1 MIEFKGVNKSFGS
14 FKVLNNVSLN
24 INKGEIFGIIGHSG
38 AGKSTL
44 LRCINGLEG
53 YNSGSINVLGKEVD
67 KLNTKEIKEL
77 RKNIGMIFQSFNLLN
92 SINVFQ
98 NIALPL
104 QVWGKDKEYIKK
116 KVLNLLELVG
126 LESKI
131 KSSPKELSG
140 GQKQRVAIARAL
152 ALEPSILLCD
162 EATSALDPN
171 TTKSVLQLLDNIN
184 KKMDITILIVTHQME
199 VVKKICQKAAIMED
213 GIIKRQGLIEELFL
227 NPDKT
232 LYKLLGDD
240 DPLACSGISIKIF
253 FPKELSQKSII
264 TAMARELDIDFSI
277 NWGRLERFRENILGS
292 LVINIEDKY
301 GNMVM
306 DYLRKKSISWEV
318 VKSGD

>member
-1 MIEFKGVNKSFGS
+1 MIEFKNVNKSFGN
-14 FKVLNNVSLN
+14 FKVLNNVCLN

-53 YNSGSINVLGKEVD
+53 YDNGSINVLGKEVD

-77 RKNIGMIFQSFNLLN
+77 RKNIGMIFQNFNLLN
-92 SINVFQ
+92 SIDVFQ

-104 QVWGKDKEYIKK
+104 QVWGKDKGYIKK
-116 KVLNLLELVG
+116 KVLSLLELVG
-126 LESKI
+126 LENKI

-171 TTKSVLQLLDNIN
+171 TTKSVLQLLDDIN
-184 KKMDITILIVTHQME
+184 KKMDITILVVTHQME
-199 VVKKICQKAAIMED
+199 VVKEICHKSAVMED
-213 GIIKRQGLIEELFL
+213 GIIKRQGFVEELFL
-227 NPDKT
+227 NPDET
-232 LYKLLGDD
+232 LSKLLGDEK
-240 DPLACSGISIKIF
+240 PHTLSGVNIKIF

-277 NWGRLERFRENILGS
+277 NWGRLERFREDILGS

-301 GNMVM
+301 SNMVM